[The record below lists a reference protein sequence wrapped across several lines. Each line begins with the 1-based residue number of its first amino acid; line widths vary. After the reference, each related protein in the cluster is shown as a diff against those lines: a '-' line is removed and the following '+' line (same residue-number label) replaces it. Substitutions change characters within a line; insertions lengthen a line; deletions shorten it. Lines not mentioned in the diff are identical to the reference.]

1 MRSINQRYAIDTYL
15 MQKFDVL
22 ESQSGGKEKGEDVS
36 AVDIIRARGRGR
48 TEDKR
53 QFSRCQR
60 KEHNIAPL
68 NLLIRFEIK
77 QQTEMRRTNATP
89 SPLPIAEKNSRARP
103 ETIWNPSDINIP

>member
-1 MRSINQRYAIDTYL
+1 MRSIDQKCAGDAHL

-22 ESQSGGKEKGEDVS
+22 ESQSGREQKGEDVS
-36 AVDIIRARGRGR
+36 AVGIIRARGRGR

-68 NLLIRFEIK
+68 HPLIRFEMK
-77 QQTEMRRTNATP
+77 QQTDMRRTNATP

-103 ETIWNPSDINIP
+103 ETIWNPSDISIP